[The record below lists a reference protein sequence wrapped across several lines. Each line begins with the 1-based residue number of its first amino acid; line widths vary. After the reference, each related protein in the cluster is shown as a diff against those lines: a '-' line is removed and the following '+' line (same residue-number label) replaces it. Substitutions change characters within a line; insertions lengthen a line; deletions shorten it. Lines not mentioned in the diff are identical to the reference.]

1 MGVIRSIMSTTCVRF
16 SLAAACLIVATAG
29 LALAQTD
36 KDRVA
41 CFSLNREDY
50 KDPKKFDADLAAC
63 DRMIASK
70 KYTGKALASILR
82 ARGSWLQK
90 KGNLDAALEAY
101 GRAIALDPN
110 DVEGY
115 DYRAD
120 VWQEKGNFERAIAE
134 YSQAI
139 RIDPTYPAAYYSR
152 GRVYEKLGKIDR
164 AREDYN
170 AALVVPSKNR
180 IGDWAH
186 QQAQKRL
193 DELSSSSGSSPPH

>member
-16 SLAAACLIVATAG
+16 SLAAVCLIVAAASP
-29 LALAQTD
+29 ALAQTD

-82 ARGSWLQK
+82 ARGSWLEK
-90 KGNLDAALEAY
+90 KGDLDGALEAY
-101 GRAIALDPN
+101 GRAIALDPHN
-110 DVEGY
+110 VEGY

-120 VWQEKGNFERAIAE
+120 VWQEKGNLERAIAE

-139 RIDPTYPAAYYSR
+139 RIDPTYPAAYFSR
-152 GRVYEKLGKIDR
+152 GRVYEKMGQIDR
-164 AREDYN
+164 AKEDYN

-180 IGDWAH
+180 IGDWA
-186 QQAQKRL
+186 QANAKKRL
-193 DELSSSSGSSPPH
+193 DELSSNGSSPPR